1 LNPRSSPAI
10 ALNQLISYKPINSR
24 WNVEHAHRASRTSES
39 QRKREHRAAF
49 IAVCVGF
56 LAALAMA
63 WAATMWDKP
72 PSWVPILGGIA
83 IAIIAYG
90 LIAPEP

>member
-1 LNPRSSPAI
+1 
-10 ALNQLISYKPINSR
+10 
-24 WNVEHAHRASRTSES
+24 VETAYRASQTPQH
-39 QRKREHRAAF
+39 QRKRERRAAV
-49 IAVCVGF
+49 IAICVGF

-83 IAIIAYG
+83 IAIIVYG

>member
-1 LNPRSSPAI
+1 
-10 ALNQLISYKPINSR
+10 
-24 WNVEHAHRASRTSES
+24 
-39 QRKREHRAAF
+39 
-49 IAVCVGF
+49 
-56 LAALAMA
+56 MA